1 MGKTAGKNQA
11 VQKSKKEEKEEM
23 KVEFTVTKEGKEQD
37 PKLQELQKRRAT
49 YRANLSYAV
58 QMQDKYATE
67 YTEAVQTEAVQTEAD
82 QLSIDKLELKLA
94 EQKLRIEFYGK
105 KIAEVEEEIARYKV
119 ERKKEILQDE
129 KTTED
134 KEKESAA

>member
-1 MGKTAGKNQA
+1 MSKMAGNNQT

-23 KVEFTVTKEGKEQD
+23 KVEFTVSTEGKEQD

-67 YTEAVQTEAVQTEAD
+67 YTEAMQAGAD
-82 QLSIDKLELKLA
+82 QLTIDKLELKLS

-119 ERKKEILQDE
+119 KRKKEEQ
-129 KTTED
+129 
-134 KEKESAA
+134 KEETSGKEENESAA

>member
-1 MGKTAGKNQA
+1 MAGKNQA
-11 VQKSKKEEKEEM
+11 SEKPQKEEKEEM
-23 KVEFTVTKEGKEQD
+23 KVEFTITKEGKEQD

-67 YTEAVQTEAVQTEAD
+67 YTEAIQSETD
-82 QLSIDKLELKLA
+82 QLTIDKLELKLA

-119 ERKKEILQDE
+119 ERKKEIPQDE

>member
-1 MGKTAGKNQA
+1 MGKTSGKKA
-11 VQKSKKEEKEEM
+11 VQKPQKEEKEEM

-37 PKLQELQKRRAT
+37 PKLQEFQKRRAT

-67 YTEAVQTEAVQTEAD
+67 YTEAIQSEAD
-82 QLSIDKLELKLA
+82 QLIIDKLELKLA

-119 ERKKEILQDE
+119 ERKKVE
-129 KTTED
+129 TSG
-134 KEKESAA
+134 KEENESAA

>member
-1 MGKTAGKNQA
+1 MATKNQV
-11 VQKSKKEEKEEM
+11 VQKSKKEKKEEM
-23 KVEFTVTKEGKEQD
+23 KVEFTVSTEGNEND

-67 YTEAVQTEAVQTEAD
+67 YAD
-82 QLSIDKLELKLA
+82 AIKFETDLLSIDKLELKLA

-105 KIAEVEEEIARYKV
+105 KIAEVEEQIARHKV
-119 ERKKEILQDE
+119 ERKKEIPQE
-129 KTTED
+129 GKITED
-134 KEKESAA
+134 KEKESVA

>member
-1 MGKTAGKNQA
+1 MAGKNQA
-11 VQKSKKEEKEEM
+11 VQKPQKEEKEEM
-23 KVEFTVTKEGKEQD
+23 KVEFTVAKEGKEQD

-67 YTEAVQTEAVQTEAD
+67 YTEAMQAEAD
-82 QLSIDKLELKLA
+82 QLTIDKLELKLS

-105 KIAEVEEEIARYKV
+105 KIAEVEEQIARYKV
-119 ERKKEILQDE
+119 ERKKEEQ
-129 KTTED
+129 
-134 KEKESAA
+134 KEETSRKEENESAA

>member
-1 MGKTAGKNQA
+1 MAGKNQA
-11 VQKSKKEEKEEM
+11 VQKSKEEKEEM

-67 YTEAVQTEAVQTEAD
+67 YTEAMQAEAD
-82 QLSIDKLELKLA
+82 QLTIDKLELKLS

-119 ERKKEILQDE
+119 ERKKEEQ
-129 KTTED
+129 
-134 KEKESAA
+134 KEETSGKEENESAA

>member
-1 MGKTAGKNQA
+1 MGKTAGKNQT
-11 VQKSKKEEKEEM
+11 VQKPQKEEKEEM
-23 KVEFTVTKEGKEQD
+23 KVEFTVNKEGKEQD

-67 YTEAVQTEAVQTEAD
+67 YTEAMQAEAD
-82 QLSIDKLELKLA
+82 QLTVDKLELKLA

-119 ERKKEILQDE
+119 ERKKEEQ
-129 KTTED
+129 
-134 KEKESAA
+134 KEETSGKEENESAA